1 MAMGIVSDSDFEKE
15 LEKLNSDSIPSPSTK
30 IEKLPKNTNGRGNGN
45 FEVPEGL
52 RKIIGEEA
60 NINGRASA
68 LQIASDFGISASSVS
83 AYTRGAT
90 STASIDN
97 PHNDMINHINSAKL
111 RVSKKARKRL
121 MMALNEITQE
131 KIEAAKLHEIS
142 GVARDMAHIMKDMEP
157 SVPNGNNG
165 ISNNGPMFVFFKPET
180 KSEED
185 FQTIHV
191 RE

>member
-15 LEKLNSDSIPSPSTK
+15 LEKLNSDSIPSPS
-30 IEKLPKNTNGRGNGN
+30 IQKLPKDTNGRGNGN

-97 PHNDMINHINSAKL
+97 PHAEIVNHINTAKL

-131 KIEAAKLHEIS
+131 RIEGAKLHEIS

-157 SVPNGNNG
+157 SAEKNGNMNM
-165 ISNNGPMFVFFKPET
+165 NNSGPTFVFYKPES

>member
-1 MAMGIVSDSDFEKE
+1 MAMGIVSDSDFDKE
-15 LEKLNSDSIPSPSTK
+15 LEKLNSDSVPLLPK
-30 IEKLPKNTNGRGNGN
+30 IEKLPKKDGRGNGN

-68 LQIASDFGISASSVS
+68 LEIAKDFGISPSSVS

-90 STASIDN
+90 STASINN
-97 PHNDMINHINSAKL
+97 PNQEQVNHINSAKL

-121 MMALNEITQE
+121 IMALNEITE
-131 KIEAAKLHEIS
+131 DRIAMAKLHEIS

-157 SVPNGNNG
+157 SAEKNGNNG
-165 ISNNGPMFVFFKPET
+165 INNNGPMFVFYKPEQ

>member
-15 LEKLNSDSIPSPSTK
+15 LEKLNSDSIPSPS
-30 IEKLPKNTNGRGNGN
+30 IQKLPKDTNGRGNGN

-97 PHNDMINHINSAKL
+97 PHAEIVNHINTAKL

-131 KIEAAKLHEIS
+131 RIE
-142 GVARDMAHIMKDMEP
+142 G
-157 SVPNGNNG
+157 
-165 ISNNGPMFVFFKPET
+165 
-180 KSEED
+180 
-185 FQTIHV
+185 
-191 RE
+191 

>member
-30 IEKLPKNTNGRGNGN
+30 IVPLDKTNGRGNGN

-68 LQIASDFGISASSVS
+68 LQIANDFGISPSSVS

-97 PHNDMINHINSAKL
+97 PHAEMVNHINTAKL
-111 RVSKKARKRL
+111 RVSRKARKRL

-131 KIEAAKLHEIS
+131 RMEGAKLHEIS

-157 SVPNGNNG
+157 ASPKDNGNIN
-165 ISNNGPMFVFFKPET
+165 NNGPMFVFYKPEQ